1 MTNDGA
7 PAITKYEATT
17 LVGVRMEQLAL
28 GAPSTLPAE
37 VLENMK
43 DVRAIAREE
52 LRRKCIPLLVTRTM
66 NDNTTRTWR
75 ANDMY
80 QSPE

>member
-7 PAITKYEATT
+7 PTMTKYEATT

-37 VLENMK
+37 VLETMK
-43 DVRAIAREE
+43 DVREIARDE

-80 QSPE
+80 QSH

>member
-7 PAITKYEATT
+7 PTMTKYEATT

-37 VLENMK
+37 VLETMK
-43 DVRAIAREE
+43 DVREIARDDF
-52 LRRKCIPLLVTRTM
+52 IAADDSSTRS
-66 NDNTTRTWR
+66 DRF
-75 ANDMY
+75 
-80 QSPE
+80 P

>member
-1 MTNDGA
+1 MADSPTM
-7 PAITKYEATT
+7 TKYEATT

-37 VLENMK
+37 VLETMAN
-43 DVRAIAREE
+43 VRDIAREE

-66 NDNTTRTWR
+66 SDNSTRTWR
-75 ANDMY
+75 ASDMFTP
-80 QSPE
+80 SA